1 MKGNDTN
8 NKAGNLQYSKSAE
21 LLHSRLVAE
30 VKVPS
35 NAGMN
40 KSASG
45 LTLKPRIPAMHTS
58 KSTALIGLENNAIS
72 FNEILPSPVQKQLQ
86 DRETFNGAS
95 TKALSISAGLTG
107 SNPFTNNPEPFSES
121 KRSGTIKKDFKST
134 QNTTQ
139 STAALT
145 SYGID
150 PHGFIASLNLTPK
163 QLHELFKVPQTFFY
177 LTQIN
182 LDDIEND
189 AAMQIQPTAISET
202 DSDQGSISSDKGQT
216 KSPFFDARNY
226 TIAVYDLKQVNLDQ
240 IDKNHYFTISKEG
253 ITQFHNK
260 VSTFTSL
267 IQWDREY
274 KLYHKIANIQ
284 FFKLY
289 KRWKVINYLSFI
301 LLRLF

>member
-1 MKGNDTN
+1 MN
-8 NKAGNLQYSKSAE
+8 NKSGNLQYSKSAE

-58 KSTALIGLENNAIS
+58 KSTALIGLENNAFA
-72 FNEILPSPVQKQLQ
+72 FNEILPSPVSKQLQ

-95 TKALSISAGLTG
+95 TKALSVNAGLTG
-107 SNPFTNNPEPFSES
+107 SIPFASNLESSPES
-121 KRSGTIKKDFKST
+121 KKSGTIKKDFKTT
-134 QNTTQ
+134 QNAP
-139 STAALT
+139 STATLT

-163 QLHELFKVPQTFFY
+163 QLHELYKVPQTFFY
-177 LTQIN
+177 LTQKN

-202 DSDQGSISSDKGQT
+202 DSDQGSITSEKGQI

-260 VSTFTSL
+260 VSTFTNL

-289 KRWKVINYLSFI
+289 KRWKVKYYSRFY
-301 LLRLF
+301 